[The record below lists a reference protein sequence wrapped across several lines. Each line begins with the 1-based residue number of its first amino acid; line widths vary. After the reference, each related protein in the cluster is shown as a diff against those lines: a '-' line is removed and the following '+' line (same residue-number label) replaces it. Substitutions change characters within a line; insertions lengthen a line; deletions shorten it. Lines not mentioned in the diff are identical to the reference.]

1 MTVTANQNQNFAAR
15 MKAIGVTQEFLA
27 DYIGVSQSE
36 ISKRVCGI
44 RPQGEGHREIDRA
57 LRELES
63 VAVCFY
69 PMKLLFDNVPA
80 VKEWLV
86 RPALPILFKMLTDAQ
101 LSQVAPECLTS
112 LNIISRESERLGEE
126 IEISQEQTQTL
137 WLEFLQEV
145 ADGKTRGDRHAVR
158 RGIATTTCEFCT
170 NPPSAEGQSE

>member
-15 MKAIGVTQEFLA
+15 MKTIGVTQEFLA

-57 LRELES
+57 LQDLEGI
-63 VAVCFY
+63 AACFS
-69 PMKLLFDNVPA
+69 PLKPLFDDVAA

-86 RPALPILFKMLTDAQ
+86 RPALPILFRLLSDVQ
-101 LSQVAPECLTS
+101 LPQINASVLTS
-112 LNIISRESERLGEE
+112 LNAMSRENERLEAE
-126 IEISQEQTQTL
+126 IELSQEETQSL

-145 ADGKTRGDRHAVR
+145 ADVR
-158 RGIATTTCEFCT
+158 AKTTCEFCT